1 MFRSTSCKMMMK
13 GTAQANCLG
22 SEPSPSP
29 SHYRIKNIT
38 ILLRN
43 VAGKVFSENT
53 CIVFLPFWIKTL
65 YNSEVVTN
73 CRRPYRKFVISPKLA
88 TFNESG
94 SSRVFWLTSYNRIV
108 PVEARVLNFNFM
120 QRACSLKLK
129 IICEMFEFRKK
140 LNFQFR

>member
-1 MFRSTSCKMMMK
+1 MMMK

-29 SHYRIKNIT
+29 SHYRKKKHYNT
-38 ILLRN
+38 LSEFLRN
-43 VAGKVFSENT
+43 VAGKVSENT
-53 CIVFLPFWIKTL
+53 CIVFLPFCKKTL

-94 SSRVFWLTSYNRIV
+94 SSRVF
-108 PVEARVLNFNFM
+108 
-120 QRACSLKLK
+120 
-129 IICEMFEFRKK
+129 
-140 LNFQFR
+140 